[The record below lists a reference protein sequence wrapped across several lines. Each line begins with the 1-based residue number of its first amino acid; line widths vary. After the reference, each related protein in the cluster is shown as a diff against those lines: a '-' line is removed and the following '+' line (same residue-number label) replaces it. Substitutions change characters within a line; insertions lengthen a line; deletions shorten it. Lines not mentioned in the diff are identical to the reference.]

1 MKHTRIML
9 LGTAC
14 GLALAVLPCTSVAG
28 PNGQAK
34 DAYTKGRYNDCI
46 DILVQELRKKPDHQD
61 NIELMDQSL
70 NLYLGQLKSGA
81 AAATASQD
89 WDRAVANYDDTI
101 RLQATLSG
109 LPPVPKGRDKKSRE
123 NYSFVAQVPDVTTD
137 RKAAADNAA
146 EAHYQSATKYETAG
160 NMRGAAIE
168 YRTAQ
173 NFVRPF
179 KDASDRYDA
188 CRKKGMVKVCV
199 MPFEDKTGK
208 NYGALGDNLT
218 GKVLGAAME
227 AHPEFI
233 EFITRENLDAILTEQ
248 NAGQTG
254 IIDQTSA
261 AKLGKIAGVQ
271 AFVFGKVLTI
281 IEAFPAQTDKT
292 SENTTSYDTKQGK
305 VVQHAIYTVHRR
317 EGKVTVKAEMRIVDV
332 ATAQVKTQ
340 VPEDQVETD
349 ATCWITYQGD
359 EDAIPYDAK
368 SACTGGERALKIGQ
382 EMTIEGLDKIG
393 VRFAQKLVSTF

>member
-1 MKHTRIML
+1 
-9 LGTAC
+9 
-14 GLALAVLPCTSVAG
+14 
-28 PNGQAK
+28 
-34 DAYTKGRYNDCI
+34 
-46 DILVQELRKKPDHQD
+46 
-61 NIELMDQSL
+61 MD
-70 NLYLGQLKSGA
+70 
-81 AAATASQD
+81 T
-89 WDRAVANYDDTI
+89 
-101 RLQATLSG
+101 
-109 LPPVPKGRDKKSRE
+109 
-123 NYSFVAQVPDVTTD
+123 
-137 RKAAADNAA
+137 
-146 EAHYQSATKYETAG
+146 H
-160 NMRGAAIE
+160 
-168 YRTAQ
+168 
-173 NFVRPF
+173 
-179 KDASDRYDA
+179 
-188 CRKKGMVKVCV
+188 
-199 MPFEDKTGK
+199 
-208 NYGALGDNLT
+208 T

-317 EGKVTVKAEMRIVDV
+317 EGKVTIKAEMRIVDV

-393 VRFAQKLVSTF
+393 VRFAQKLVSTFCSVPGGRRPPPAGARLRPTAGGGPLRLERSRALRHDPSRARSRRHNP